1 MKNLLYCGNAR
12 HILCTVA
19 LIALV
24 FLGYSSSRGQKPAVT
39 WSSFSTSFGELSDG
53 NTRARVLAGQA
64 FAGELEGPNI
74 SVGSGF
80 FYNPDV
86 SGLESSVSIPLQQGW
101 NLISNPVTREAGEDS
116 TSILFPSA
124 TYPYGFAYV
133 PGTGYEQRFTMEN
146 RIGYWM
152 KFPDIEIASVYGS
165 PRNVD
170 TISVVKGWN
179 MVGSISL
186 LVDTAM
192 VISDPPGNRLSPW
205 FGYFG
210 SLTPVE
216 QIIPGYAYWV
226 KAETTGVFI
235 LGELSHLRNR
245 RIQQNE
251 KVQLKK

>member
-1 MKNLLYCGNAR
+1 MKNLFYCGNAR
-12 HILCTVA
+12 HILCTIA

-24 FLGYSSSRGQKPAVT
+24 CLGNSPSRGQKPAVT
-39 WSSFSTSFGELSDG
+39 WSSFSTSFGELGDG
-53 NTRARVLAGQA
+53 NSRARVLAGQS
-64 FAGELEGPNI
+64 FLGELEGSNI

-86 SGLESSVSIPLQQGW
+86 DGLENFISISLQQGW
-101 NLISNPVTREAGEDS
+101 NLVSNPVTSAPGEDS
-116 TSILFPSA
+116 TSTLFPSA

-133 PGTGYEQRFTMEN
+133 PGAGYEQRFTMEN
-146 RIGYWM
+146 RIGYWV
-152 KFPDIEIASVYGS
+152 KFPDITIASVYGS
-165 PRNVD
+165 PRNAD

-186 LVDTAM
+186 LVDTATI
-192 VISDPPGNRLSPW
+192 ISDPPWNRLSPW

-235 LGELSHLRNR
+235 LGELSHLRSR
-245 RIQQNE
+245 QIQQNE
-251 KVQLKK
+251 KVQQKK